1 MRQCPRTGC
10 QRPVALPRL
19 RCIETAPGL
28 AAVNEAFFHALPK
41 VELHCHL
48 LGTIQRQTL
57 TDWVRREGVA
67 VSAAQIE
74 AYYTRGDKPVG
85 VLQVLRLLEERLLRS
100 PDDLYRM
107 TVEYLGAA
115 AAHNIRH
122 AEFFWNPTGTAR
134 DSGISYSKGLQ
145 AIVRA
150 MADAQQDHG
159 ISSLLIPSIDR
170 EAGARAAQEMV
181 GWVVA
186 LPHEK
191 VAGVGIDYRETD
203 FPPELFAD
211 AYATARAAGL
221 KTTAHA
227 GEFGCPWTHV
237 QTALDVLKVDRLD
250 HGYTV
255 LQNPEL
261 TRRLADSGM
270 VVTVVPT
277 NSYYLRTLPP
287 QRWAAEHPIRFM
299 PAAGLRV
306 HPNTDDP
313 TLHLVNGTQ
322 AWLKMHT
329 DFGFDAAHITQF
341 MHNGIDGAW
350 VDADTRKR
358 WHAEFEL
365 DRLTAMVRF
374 STPV

>member
-1 MRQCPRTGC
+1 MD
-10 QRPVALPRL
+10 A
-19 RCIETAPGL
+19 
-28 AAVNEAFFHALPK
+28 AFFHVLPK

-48 LGTIQRQTL
+48 LGTIQRDTL
-57 TDWVRREGVA
+57 TEWVRRERVP
-67 VSAAQIE
+67 VSVNDIE

-115 AAHNIRH
+115 AQHSIRH

-134 DSGISYSKGLQ
+134 AADINYKQGMQ

-150 MADAQQDHG
+150 MADAQHEHG
-159 ISSLLIPSIDR
+159 ITSLLIPSIDR
-170 EAGARAAQEMV
+170 EAGPRAAQELV
-181 GWVVA
+181 DWVVMN
-186 LPHEK
+186 PHEK
-191 VAGVGIDYRETD
+191 VAGIGIDYRETD

-255 LQNPEL
+255 LQNPEV
-261 TRRLADSGM
+261 TRRLADSGII
-270 VVTVVPT
+270 VTVVPT

-287 QRWAAEHPIRFM
+287 VRWAAEHPIRFM

-322 AWLKMHT
+322 AWQKMHT
-329 DFGFDAAHITQF
+329 DFGFDAQHIAQF

-350 VDADTRKR
+350 VDDHTRRR
-358 WHAEFEL
+358 WHVEFEAS
-365 DRLTAMVRF
+365 RLAALARCLGTAG
-374 STPV
+374 